1 MKTLIFTRKDVEK
14 VLTPAVANKTIE
26 KAFKAYGLGQ
36 ADMPAKSY
44 LTFKK
49 GDLRSMPAYIHGQ
62 GFDIAGIKSV
72 NVHPE
77 NAMYNLPTVMAVI
90 ILADPK
96 NGFPLAI
103 MDGTYLTSIRTG
115 AAGALAAKFLSR
127 KTAKI
132 AGFVGCGVQART
144 QLACILEVRKLKSV
158 RIWQFT
164 PEDETAPR
172 FKEWVEKTYKMETI
186 ISPAIDEVT
195 TNVDILIT
203 TTPSRRPLVNRVS
216 PGTHINAV
224 GADAEGKQ
232 EINPKILKQ
241 AKVVIDDWAQAS
253 HSGEINV
260 PVRNKQLT
268 KKDIYA
274 GLGDIVAGKEKGR
287 VSDEE
292 ITLFDSTGLAIQ
304 DISCAYT
311 VYKALKDKPGIKQ
324 IELF

>member
-14 VLTPAVANKTIE
+14 VLTPSVANKTIE

-44 LTFKK
+44 LYFNK

-90 ILADPK
+90 IIVDPK

-103 MDGTYLTSIRTG
+103 LDGTYLTSIRTG

-144 QLACILEVRKLKSV
+144 QLACILEVRKLKTV
-158 RIWQFT
+158 KIWQFI

-172 FKEWVEKTYKMETI
+172 FKEWVEKTYKLETI
-186 ISPAIDEVT
+186 IFPAIDEVT

-203 TTPSRRPLVNRVS
+203 STPSRRPLVNKVS

-232 EINPKILKQ
+232 EINPKIVKQ

-311 VYKALKDKPGIKQ
+311 VYKALKDKAGIKK

>member
-14 VLTPAVANKTIE
+14 VLTPSVANKTIE

-103 MDGTYLTSIRTG
+103 LDGTYLTSIRTG

-144 QLACILEVRKLKSV
+144 QLACILEVRNLKTV
-158 RIWQFT
+158 KIWQFT

-172 FKEWVEKTYKMETI
+172 FKEWVEKTYKLETI

-232 EINPKILKQ
+232 EINPKIVKQ

-311 VYKALKDKPGIKQ
+311 VYKALKDKPGIKK

>member
-1 MKTLIFTRKDVEK
+1 
-14 VLTPAVANKTIE
+14 VANKTIE

-77 NAMYNLPTVMAVI
+77 NAMYNLPSVMAVI
-90 ILADPK
+90 ILTDPK

-103 MDGTYLTSIRTG
+103 LDGTYLTSIRTG

-172 FKEWVEKTYKMETI
+172 FKEWAEKTYKLETI

-216 PGTHINAV
+216 PGTHINAI

-232 EINPKILKQ
+232 EINPKIVKQ

-311 VYKALKDKPGIKQ
+311 VYKALKDKPGIKK